1 MSLTKLFLNI
11 HLESVSFSIL
21 LVGSLALWFYA
32 VFNPRQGYC
41 LVSPLHRYT
50 QDTLSN
56 ILSRFGYS
64 FVKHYD
70 VDENES
76 KSTLN
81 AKVFLTWLIS
91 LVLLV
96 ETLQSFKLFGDTYCN
111 QYYNS
116 MLVST
121 PLVQLMKLLVLVLA
135 LFCVIFANIK
145 EHGIN
150 RFTFSLIGGS
160 LFFMV
165 VMVSSNNFIV
175 LYIAIEG
182 LGLLLFT
189 LAAQLKT
196 ATAVESGLKYFFQS
210 SLASIFLLLGISRMY
225 YSTGHLNFV
234 DIGLHLTVSFND
246 LQ

>member
-111 QYYNS
+111 QYYNF

-210 SLASIFLLLGISRMY
+210 SYASVLLLLGIAFLFA
-225 YSTGHLNFV
+225 STQEFEFSE
-234 DIGLHLTVSFND
+234 IT
-246 LQ
+246 